1 MKVNEIYSK
10 IIGSIGNNFPAP
22 PKLIISEKKRAVA
35 YLNREGITIETAVI
49 DLFCGKE
56 NFEDKIAYVIS
67 HELAHHYPPWM
78 RNLGYVS
85 LGEFV
90 DNQE

>member
-1 MKVNEIYSK
+1 MNKQFIYFFLLTCLLCQGQDCELKVNEIYSK

-49 DLFCGKE
+49 DLFCE
-56 NFEDKIAYVIS
+56 RKI
-67 HELAHHYPPWM
+67 LKTK
-78 RNLGYVS
+78 
-85 LGEFV
+85 
-90 DNQE
+90 